1 MPLMDLPDTE
11 CIGTKLGLVEVPGG
25 IGVDSCASDN
35 VSMRSMFAGLG
46 YAVQPSPGS
55 QRKQRWGSA
64 SGHSIQNEGQIQY
77 RFLTEEGTINK
88 GTTQIG
94 SVQRPLTAVSKI
106 SEAGNM
112 SIFCDA
118 NGGSDYIISLKDP
131 VAQEILKL
139 VAMVKKKTKIY
150 KHRGTYRM
158 RAWVIPEGAAGDKIA
173 SQVAPFV
180 RQGA

>member
-1 MPLMDLPDTE
+1 MTE
-11 CIGTKLGLVEVPGG
+11 DGTV
-25 IGVDSCASDN
+25 N
-35 VSMRSMFAGLG
+35 R
-46 YAVQPSPGS
+46 
-55 QRKQRWGSA
+55 
-64 SGHSIQNEGQIQY
+64 
-77 RFLTEEGTINK
+77 

-118 NGGSDYIISLKDP
+118 NGGSDYIINLKDP

-139 VAMVKKKTKIY
+139 VAQAKRKTKIY

-158 RAWVIPEGAAGDKIA
+158 RAWVVPEGAAGDRII
-173 SQVAPFV
+173 SQAAPFV